1 MPTLNDIAEAVGVST
16 MTVSRALADQPGV
29 SEATRARVKAQAA
42 QIGYG
47 GNAAA
52 SMLAKG
58 RTNTV
63 GVLTQRVSNDYT
75 SEIMQGIAEVLE
87 STSDYDLVIY
97 SPHRGLADAG
107 RYLLSHSHGATDGL
121 LLVSSAFSR
130 GAEVEAG
137 ALCRQGFPCVLID
150 AQPADQ
156 SIPHVIA
163 TNYQGGFDAT
173 RYLIEIGHR
182 RIGFIGD
189 PVDSFHARER
199 LRGYRAALAQHKI
212 RFDKSLIK
220 ASDFNVNDAAAAMR
234 DWIARARSDGLP
246 SAIFCASDNI
256 ALGVLSACKSAGVAV
271 PGDLSVIGFDDLF
284 SAATATPPL
293 TTVRQPL
300 REMGRMGAQTLLGL
314 LKQKDVNRRTELPT
328 ALILRDTCKPLRAP
342 RNGK

>member
-1 MPTLNDIAEAVGVST
+1 MATLNDLAEALGVST
-16 MTVSRALADQPGV
+16 MTVSRALANQPGV
-29 SEATRARVKAQAA
+29 SEATRERVRALAS
-42 QIGYG
+42 QIGYS

-52 SMLAKG
+52 SSLAKG

-87 STSDYDLVIY
+87 STSDFDLVIY
-97 SPHRGLADAG
+97 SPHLNREDSG
-107 RYLLSHSHGATDGL
+107 RYLLAHSHGATDGL

-130 GAEVEAG
+130 EAEVEAG

-163 TNYQGGFDAT
+163 TNYQGGYDAT

-182 RIGFIGD
+182 HIGFIGD
-189 PVDSFHARER
+189 HVDSLHARER

-234 DWIARARSDGLP
+234 DWIVQSDGLP

-300 REMGRMGAQTLLGL
+300 REMGRMGAQMLLGL
-314 LKQKDVNRRTELPT
+314 LKQKDVNRRAELPT

>member
-1 MPTLNDIAEAVGVST
+1 MTTLTDIAEALGVST
-16 MTVSRALADQPGV
+16 MTVSRALANQPGV
-29 SEATRARVKAQAA
+29 SDATRARVKARAA
-42 QIGYG
+42 QVGYG

-52 SMLAKG
+52 SALAKG

-130 GAEVEAG
+130 GAEVEAS

-150 AQPADQ
+150 SQPADQ

-182 RIGFIGD
+182 RIGFLGAD
-189 PVDSFHARER
+189 NGSLHSQER
-199 LRGYRAALAQHKI
+199 LRGYRAALTQNKI
-212 RFDKSLIK
+212 RFDASLVK
-220 ASDFNVNDAAAAMR
+220 ASEFNATESAEAMR
-234 DWIARARSDGLP
+234 AWINSGATLP
-246 SAIFCASDNI
+246 TALFCASDNI
-256 ALGVLSACKSAGVAV
+256 ALGALSACKSAKLAV
-271 PGDLSVIGFDDLF
+271 PSDLSIIGFDDVF
-284 SAATATPPL
+284 SAATAMPPL

-300 REMGRMGAQTLLGL
+300 REMGRMGAQVLLGL
-314 LKQKDVNRRTELPT
+314 LKGKEVNRRAELQT
-328 ALILRDTCKPLRAP
+328 ALILRDTCKPMRAQ